1 MVCIQK
7 MPALSVDDGEVL
19 VEDHFCGAGGSSTG
33 AFQVPG
39 VRVVHAANH
48 SKISVQTHASNY
60 PDVEHSLADIP
71 TMDPARDA
79 PRAHI
84 LITTPECKA
93 HSYARGRPKDDPSL
107 FDSKGDDTAER
118 SRATMWEVPRWAEV
132 RGYPIVIVENVP
144 QVVDWCGIPA
154 HTPKATDKCNCGSS
168 YLSWMAEM
176 KKLGYDH
183 KIMWLNSM
191 FFPPTPQSRDRV
203 YHVFWRN
210 ELREPVLDYRPVGW
224 CPSCEDISHGV
235 QTFKERAHP
244 VLNGSRPRPC
254 RYGQQYFYSCEGCGD
269 RMNPAITPAASA
281 IDWSVPATKI
291 KDREKPLADGTM
303 ARIQRGLELIG
314 RRPQVVPLDYLTRP
328 DDKKTRSVDRP
339 LETLTAQA
347 TKGLVV
353 HVGGNLSERAGQT
366 RAHFDDEP
374 LRTITA
380 TADRALV
387 VSNMKNNLAKLADE
401 DPMGTIT
408 TGNKLAV
415 VVPYRENG
423 SPRVAESDV
432 MPTATTINSL
442 YLLEPLVVPYR
453 KHTRVAGAGTEEMHT
468 ITAEGNQ
475 HYLLEPERTVV
486 IANYGSP
493 KGPANKQGWARRAD
507 EDPVGTLTTRD
518 SHAIVTLRGEG
529 QARPVS
535 APMTTVATV
544 EQQTIVSI
552 EDAIQES
559 TFRMFEPHEIGA
571 GMVMRYNAW
580 GGLYVVHGTR
590 REQVQQYGNAVT
602 PPVMRWLVAETK
614 EVLS

>member
-1 MVCIQK
+1 MVCITK
-7 MPALSVDDGEVL
+7 TPALAVDDNEVL
-19 VEDHFCGAGGSSTG
+19 VEDHFCGAGGSTTG
-33 AFQVPG
+33 AHMVPG

-48 SKISVQTHASNY
+48 SKRSIETHTANY

-107 FDSKGDDTAER
+107 FDPKGDETAER

-132 RGYPIVIVENVP
+132 RGYGVIIVENVP
-144 QVVDWCGIPA
+144 QVVDWCGTPA
-154 HTPKATDKCNCGSS
+154 HTPKATDKCNCGTS
-168 YLSWMAEM
+168 YLQWMREM
-176 KKLGYDH
+176 DKLGYDH

-203 YHVFWRN
+203 YHVFWRR
-210 ELREPVLDYRPVGW
+210 ELREPELEYRPIAW
-224 CPSCEDISHGV
+224 CPNCETLV
-235 QTFKERAHP
+235 NATQTFKPQAHP

-254 RYGQQYFYSCEGCGD
+254 RYGQQYFYACPQCGEKA
-269 RMNPAITPAASA
+269 NPAITPAASA
-281 IDWSVPATKI
+281 IDWSIEGLKI
-291 KDREKPLADGTM
+291 KDREKPLAAGTM
-303 ARIQRGLELIG
+303 ARIERGLELIG

-328 DDKKTRSVDRP
+328 HDKKTRSVDSP
-339 LETLTAQA
+339 LATLTAQH
-347 TKGLVV
+347 TNGLVV

-366 RAHFDDEP
+366 RAHGDDEP
-374 LRTITA
+374 LRAITG
-380 TADRALV
+380 TRDRAIV
-387 VSNMKNNLAKLADE
+387 VSNMNNNVPKVAASE
-401 DPMGTIT
+401 PMAAVT

-415 VVPYRENG
+415 VVANRENAV
-423 SPRVAESDV
+423 PRVADDQP

-453 KHTRVAGAGTEEMHT
+453 KHTRVAGVDEEMHT

-475 HYLLEPERTVV
+475 HYLLTPDRGVV
-486 IANYGSP
+486 VSNYGSP

-507 EDPVGTLTTRD
+507 EEALGTLTTRD

-535 APMTTVATV
+535 APLTTLACV
-544 EQQTIVSI
+544 EQQTVVSI
-552 EDAIQES
+552 EDAIQEA

-571 GMVMRYNAW
+571 GMVMRYNAT
-580 GGLYVVHGTR
+580 GGLYIVHGTR

-602 PPVMRWLVAETK
+602 PPVMTWLVSEAKT
-614 EVLS
+614 VLA